1 MLSFCTYNLLCIPVN
16 YISNAEV
23 TDLLQNIWFVN
34 ILENTLTYEYIEY
47 EAYCTVRVYIFTP
60 IYASIGMT

>member
-1 MLSFCTYNLLCIPVN
+1 MLSFCTYTLLCIPDN
-16 YISNAEV
+16 YISNDEV
-23 TDLLQNIWFVN
+23 TDLLHTIRFVN

-60 IYASIGMT
+60 TYASIGMT